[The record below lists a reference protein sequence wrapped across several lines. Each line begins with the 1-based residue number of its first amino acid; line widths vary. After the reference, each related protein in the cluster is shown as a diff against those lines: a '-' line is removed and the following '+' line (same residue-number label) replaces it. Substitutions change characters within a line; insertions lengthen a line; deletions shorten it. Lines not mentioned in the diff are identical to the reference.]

1 MFRGINSIAIDAKG
15 RAAVP
20 ARHRELLTRLAVQ
33 HFVITLNPWD
43 RCLWLYPLEEYEL
56 IESKLSTLS
65 DFDKE
70 SRRTK
75 QVIRGYASDCSL
87 DNQGR
92 LLIPSEL
99 REFAKIEKHATF
111 LGQGNKFEIWE
122 EEHWNQVR
130 EDWFEGSNVD
140 DSRRNEVLTSLAL

>member
-1 MFRGINSIAIDAKG
+1 MFRGINSIVIDAKG

-20 ARHRELLTRLAVQ
+20 ARHRELLSRLEIK

-43 RCLWLYPLEEYEL
+43 RCLWLYPLDEWEL

-75 QVIRGYASDCSL
+75 QVIRGYASDCVV

-92 LLIPSEL
+92 VLVPSEL
-99 REFAKIEKHATF
+99 RDFAKIEKHATF

-122 EEHWNQVR
+122 EEHWSQVR
-130 EDWFEGSNVD
+130 DNWFEGVNID
-140 DSRRNEVLTSLAL
+140 DPKRNAVLTTLSL

>member
-20 ARHRELLTRLAVQ
+20 ARHRELLSRLAIK

-43 RCLWLYPLEEYEL
+43 RCLWLYPLDEWEL

-75 QVIRGYASDCSL
+75 QVIRGYASDCVL

-92 LLIPSEL
+92 VLVPSEL
-99 REFAKIEKHATF
+99 RDFAKIEKHATF

-122 EEHWNQVR
+122 EEHWSQVR
-130 EDWFEGSNVD
+130 DNWFEGVNID
-140 DSRRNEVLTSLAL
+140 EPKRNAVLTTLAL